1 MNCGV
6 DGVVKGGV
14 QVHVKAARTSYILL
28 PLRHFMPWRCSEATS
43 IASIASPVWRVAPKG
58 VAATS
63 HSFIAYEEP
72 MPYMQIPMS
81 KHPPCNQMSPAINGL
96 TPSITMHSNQCET
109 RV

>member
-1 MNCGV
+1 MNGGV

-14 QVHVKAARTSYILL
+14 QVRVKAARISYTL
-28 PLRHFMPWRCSEATS
+28 PHSRHFMPWRCSEATVS
-43 IASIASPVWRVAPKG
+43 ALIALPVWRAAQKG

-63 HSFIAYEEP
+63 HSFIVHEGP
-72 MPYMQIPMS
+72 MPYMKIPMS

-96 TPSITMHSNQCET
+96 TPLITMHSDQCET